1 MLSDLMN
8 REKYGKINRFWF
20 DEFGF
25 SSHPGQSPAGL
36 FPAAWKQIVKHVRM
50 ASPGTM
56 MLPGPDGC
64 KNRGEGGGGEYP
76 VLNYVPIV
84 PGVNRSCQNAS
95 VDGKI
100 YAPFESDMSI
110 ENPGDA
116 WFWHKGHVFDNAT
129 NLWSKYLA
137 TSGRGSTFI
146 LNVPPDTSGL
156 IPQGYVASVAAL
168 GDAITATFGTTAS
181 NATASNAASCDGSAV
196 LATVPTLGHNF
207 DAVLLL
213 EDLRK
218 GQNILGFK
226 LEVQDKSTKKWR
238 TAALDQTSCAGQTV
252 GSRCVAILD
261 DAGADGDASAVV
273 AVRLKCTAIVHKTDA
288 TVSLASMSLHKLQP
302 PKAL

>member
-110 ENPGDA
+110 ENPGGA

-146 LNVPPDTSGL
+146 LNVPPNTSGL
-156 IPQGYVASVAAL
+156 IPQGYVASVVVVCSRPPVIYAYLSIEVHRDSNRGANE
-168 GDAITATFGTTAS
+168 ANEGTS
-181 NATASNAASCDGSAV
+181 SQHIVVFVFLRRLLRDG
-196 LATVPTLGHNF
+196 
-207 DAVLLL
+207 
-213 EDLRK
+213 
-218 GQNILGFK
+218 
-226 LEVQDKSTKKWR
+226 
-238 TAALDQTSCAGQTV
+238 
-252 GSRCVAILD
+252 
-261 DAGADGDASAVV
+261 
-273 AVRLKCTAIVHKTDA
+273 
-288 TVSLASMSLHKLQP
+288 
-302 PKAL
+302 